1 MNIERRMPRDDE
13 FKMPS
18 FRLDGRVALVTGG
31 GRGLGLAMAQA
42 LAEAGADIAIA
53 ARTQSE
59 LEVAADLIRKSGREV
74 LAVPADVSDVGA
86 VRAMVQKAAGHFN
99 RFDILVNAAGINY
112 RKPADDFT
120 EEDWDRL
127 IGINLKGAFFASQEA
142 LRVMR
147 RQTDRPHK
155 AKIINVGSIAYEIV
169 VPNIALYSISK
180 GGLRQMTRSLAV
192 DFAKDNICVN
202 SVAPGRFW
210 TKMTDSVFSN
220 PDLYDSAVSVIPMGR
235 PGIPSELA
243 GATVFLASDA
253 SDYITGET
261 ITIDGGWTVSAGVKA

>member
-1 MNIERRMPRDDE
+1 
-13 FKMPS
+13 MPS

-42 LAEAGADIAIA
+42 LASAGANVAIA
-53 ARTQSE
+53 SRTQSE
-59 LEVAADLIRKSGREV
+59 LETAADLIRKSGAASTEV
-74 LAVPADVSDVGA
+74 FIVPTDVSEVEA
-86 VRAMVQKAAGHFN
+86 VRAMVQKTAGHFN
-99 RFDILVNAAGINY
+99 RLDILVNAAAVNY
-112 RKPADDFT
+112 RRPADTFT

-127 IGINLKGAFFASQEA
+127 MGINLKGAFFSSQEA
-142 LRVMR
+142 LRVMT
-147 RQTDRPHK
+147 RQDRTHK

-202 SVAPGRFW
+202 SIAPGRFW

-220 PDLYDSAVSVIPMGR
+220 PDLYDSAVGVIPMGR
-235 PGIPSELA
+235 PGVPSELA

-261 ITIDGGWTVSAGVKA
+261 ITIDGGWTVSAGVRA

>member
-13 FKMPS
+13 FQMPS
-18 FRLDGRVALVTGG
+18 FRLDGRTALVTGG

-42 LAEAGADIAIA
+42 LAETGADVAIA
-53 ARTQSE
+53 ARTESE
-59 LEVAADLIRKSGREV
+59 LESAAELIRKTGREV
-74 LAVPADVSDVGA
+74 LVVPTDVSSVES
-86 VRAMVQKAAGHFN
+86 VRAMIRRTADHFGKL
-99 RFDILVNAAGINY
+99 DILVNAAAINY

-127 IGINLKGAFFASQEA
+127 MNINLKGSFFACQEA
-142 LRVMR
+142 LRVMK
-147 RQTDRPHK
+147 RQTDRSYK
-155 AKIINVGSIAYEIV
+155 AKIINVGSIAYEII

-202 SVAPGRFW
+202 SIAPGRFW

-253 SDYITGET
+253 SDYVTGET
-261 ITIDGGWTVSAGVKA
+261 ITVDGGWTVSAGVRT

>member
-1 MNIERRMPRDDE
+1 MPRDDE
-13 FKMPS
+13 FQMPS

-53 ARTQSE
+53 SRTESE
-59 LEVAADLIRKSGREV
+59 LEAAAGLIRKNGREV
-74 LAVPADVSDVGA
+74 LTVPTDVSDVEA
-86 VRAMVQKAAGHFN
+86 VRSMVQKTASHFN
-99 RFDILVNAAGINY
+99 RFDILVNAAAINY

-120 EEDWDRL
+120 EQDWDRL
-127 IGINLKGAFFASQEA
+127 IGINLKGAFFACQEA
-142 LRVMR
+142 LRVMK

-192 DFAKDNICVN
+192 DFARDNICVN

-235 PGIPSELA
+235 PGVPSELA

>member
-1 MNIERRMPRDDE
+1 MKIERRMPRDDE
-13 FKMPS
+13 FQMPS

-31 GRGLGLAMAQA
+31 GRGLGMAMAQA
-42 LAEAGADIAIA
+42 LAEAGADIAVA
-53 ARTQSE
+53 ARTQPELEIASE
-59 LEVAADLIRKSGREV
+59 LIGKSGREV
-74 LAVPADVSDVGA
+74 MIVPTDVSDVEA
-86 VRAMVQKAAGHFN
+86 VRAMVRKTADHFN
-99 RFDILVNAAGINY
+99 RLDILVNAAGVNY
-112 RKPADDFT
+112 RKPTDDFT
-120 EEDWDRL
+120 EEEWDRL

-142 LRVMR
+142 LRAMR
-147 RQTDRPHK
+147 RQSDRPHK

-202 SVAPGRFW
+202 SIAPGRFW

>member
-13 FKMPS
+13 FQMPS
-18 FRLDGRVALVTGG
+18 FRLDGRTALVTGG

-42 LAEAGADIAIA
+42 LASAGADVAIA
-53 ARTQSE
+53 ARTESE
-59 LEVAADLIRKSGREV
+59 LDSAAELIRKAGREV
-74 LAVPADVSDVGA
+74 MVVPTDVSSVES
-86 VRAMVQKAAGHFN
+86 VRAMIRRTADHFGKL
-99 RFDILVNAAGINY
+99 DILVNAAAINY

-127 IGINLKGAFFASQEA
+127 MNINLKGSFFACQEA
-142 LRVMR
+142 LRVMK
-147 RQTDRPHK
+147 RQTGRPYK
-155 AKIINVGSIAYEIV
+155 AKIINVGSIAYEII

-202 SVAPGRFW
+202 SIAPGRFW

-235 PGIPSELA
+235 PGMPSELA

-253 SDYITGET
+253 SDYATGET
-261 ITIDGGWTVSAGVKA
+261 ITVDGGWTVSAGVRA